1 MAGPCGVP
9 MAVRARLSAVLNVL
23 ACLLTVLLV
32 GCAARPGPE
41 VLRATGA
48 PAADGRVVNIYVATT
63 RARDG
68 ATGVSFT
75 SERAMSM
82 TYARFTISIP
92 PRHKGGE
99 IEWSTGTPNPATD
112 FVTVEQVMLD
122 DAGFLREVGASRNGR
137 PPEIGVFVHGYNT
150 SFQEALFRLAQMVA
164 DAGFEGAPVL
174 FAWPSEGKEAG
185 YLADKDAATF
195 SRDQLAELLT
205 QLVRTPHS
213 RKVAVVGH
221 SMGGWLTVEA
231 LRQLRLQGR
240 NAVVNTLQV
249 ALAAPDIDV
258 DVFRAQLAII
268 GPLSPPMVVMVSP
281 DDVALSL
288 SEHLSADRRR
298 MGRLDVRDPR
308 VAEASVK
315 AQLQIVDISSVGTA
329 DIFRHD
335 RFVALAAMYPAISSA
350 QKSGGFDLKETGVF
364 VLDAVE
370 SSVSS
375 PFVYARRAVSGP

>member
-1 MAGPCGVP
+1 M
-9 MAVRARLSAVLNVL
+9 
-23 ACLLTVLLV
+23 
-32 GCAARPGPE
+32 
-41 VLRATGA
+41 
-48 PAADGRVVNIYVATT
+48 VNIYVATT

-68 ATGVSFT
+68 ARGASFT
-75 SERAMSM
+75 SERAMRM

-92 PRHKGGE
+92 PRHKAGE

-150 SFQEALFRLAQMVA
+150 SFQEALLRLAQMVA